1 MPGGSV
7 HTVSGTGDVT
17 GGLALAVQ
25 HTVPLELAGNLW
37 SFHRLSTHSEAAVH
51 AVFFAREVPG
61 GFCNLQA
68 RHPTELAEGGARR
81 TETCTEN
88 ILGLIDSP

>member
-25 HTVPLELAGNLW
+25 HTVPLDPY
-37 SFHRLSTHSEAAVH
+37 RLTSIVIIVTLLKAI
-51 AVFFAREVPG
+51 
-61 GFCNLQA
+61 QD
-68 RHPTELAEGGARR
+68 
-81 TETCTEN
+81 
-88 ILGLIDSP
+88 IIMDSKLL